1 MRDSINLDSW
11 IIRRADE
18 NIKNRLL
25 TEASKETIAQQSRI
39 GSDFGA
45 KYK

>member
-18 NIKNRLL
+18 NIKKVRLL
-25 TEASKETIAQQSRI
+25 TEASIA
-39 GSDFGA
+39 
-45 KYK
+45 